1 MANQAPSA
9 IGYHA
14 TKQLLL
20 PWIAKR
26 AIKKVILF
34 LNQKRSVQAG
44 YKVMEIHAAHGYLL
58 HQFLSPLS
66 NVRSDNYGGS
76 LKTEF
81 AYTIGSGTNRMAV

>member
-1 MANQAPSA
+1 MVIKKDTTWWMANLAPSA

-26 AIKKVILF
+26 FIKKVILF

-58 HQFLSPLS
+58 HQFFYHHC
-66 NVRSDNYGGS
+66 RMCDQ
-76 LKTEF
+76 
-81 AYTIGSGTNRMAV
+81 TIMEEV